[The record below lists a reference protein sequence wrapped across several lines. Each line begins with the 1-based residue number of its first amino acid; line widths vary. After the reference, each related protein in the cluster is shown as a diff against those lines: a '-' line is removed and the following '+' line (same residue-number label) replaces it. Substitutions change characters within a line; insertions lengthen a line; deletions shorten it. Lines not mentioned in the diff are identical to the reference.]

1 MPGAATASVEAK
13 VAPLTPSIG
22 PLNSGPTKAKPKRRG
37 GKKHNKKRDFRRATS
52 AKTPTAVADNL
63 DPLHKTVDK
72 DTSRSGPN
80 DSSPEAPAR
89 TADAPVTH
97 PTGVNV
103 GNTGNCP
110 ENAGVDAKSIGIW
123 KALTTMLALVSA
135 VTTFTFGGLH
145 VAGSSYQ
152 MLLEDSIR
160 ISTGDDYSFDYQ
172 QQCFLF
178 DATSCPA
185 FEYQFGP
192 TDYPDWGTMYNDF
205 GMSMPDSSG
214 SSTSIVTQTMADQER
229 VVTFDFELEAD
240 SPDHEPESYAGSD
253 TVVADY
259 LGSQLRPTNVQVHAH
274 KVKQAY
280 VLLGLMDSRFQ
291 WCIRNSTNS
300 SMM

>member
-1 MPGAATASVEAK
+1 MPGAATASAEAK

-37 GKKHNKKRDFRRATS
+37 GKKHNKKRDFRHVTS
-52 AKTPTAVADNL
+52 ATAPTAVAENL
-63 DPLHKTVDK
+63 DPVHKTVDK
-72 DTSRSGPN
+72 DTSKSGPN
-80 DSSPEAPAR
+80 ESSPEAPAK
-89 TADAPVTH
+89 TAGAPTS
-97 PTGVNV
+97 VNA

-110 ENAGVDAKSIGIW
+110 ENAGVDAKSIGSW
-123 KALTTMLALVSA
+123 KALTTTLALVSA

-160 ISTGDDYSFDYQ
+160 ISTEDDYSFDYQ

-214 SSTSIVTQTMADQER
+214 SNTSIVTQTGADHEL
-229 VVTFDFELEAD
+229 VVTFDFERDGRTETD
-240 SPDHEPESYAGSD
+240 CPDREPGSYAGSD
-253 TVVADY
+253 TNVADS
-259 LGSQLRPTNVQVHAH
+259 LGSKLRPTHVQVHTH
-274 KVKQAY
+274 KVKLDY
-280 VLLGLMDSRFQ
+280 VY
-291 WCIRNSTNS
+291 
-300 SMM
+300 